1 MKINIKKIRNGIKIS
16 RGKSAAPAMNDHDH
30 DNERRQGITKQK
42 KLDDMKWLNDKEIK
56 RK

>member
-30 DNERRQGITKQK
+30 DNERRQGI
-42 KLDDMKWLNDKEIK
+42 